1 MPNSYDEGVIKPH
14 SIYIAYRRDI
24 KQWLVGV
31 ICGAKKAEFETSRL
45 SFPHLEIPNV
55 TRSTLLVLKSLQR
68 SYGGRLPLRHT
79 SRSRGPWIA
88 RKQILDCKVTLACVV
103 PHTHMARWRILPGA
117 LAKRFVLDFFFCSEV
132 FEYTYVKWQGAFF
145 FHHWLFW
152 WPFVTSYFGGF
163 TESMQYCTLWTLGK
177 RVPEPLLLYLL
188 LTTTFFTLC

>member
-117 LAKRFVLDFFFCSEV
+117 LAKRFVLDFFFALRYSN
-132 FEYTYVKWQGAFF
+132 TLTSNDKGRFF
-145 FHHWLFW
+145 SSLIVL
-152 WPFVTSYFGGF
+152 VTFRY
-163 TESMQYCTLWTLGK
+163 
-177 RVPEPLLLYLL
+177 
-188 LTTTFFTLC
+188 

>member
-103 PHTHMARWRILPGA
+103 PHTHMAKWRILPGA

-132 FEYTYVKWQGAFF
+132 FEYTYVKWQRAFF
-145 FHHWLFW
+145 FIIDCSGDLSLLVILVALPRACSIAH
-152 WPFVTSYFGGF
+152 Y
-163 TESMQYCTLWTLGK
+163 
-177 RVPEPLLLYLL
+177 EPWENE
-188 LTTTFFTLC
+188 FPSLCCCICC